1 MEKDFPTE
9 NDRRDGIV
17 RQLLN
22 VGIDPN
28 LLSTKLLNDIF
39 KLPDCHIGTLTGT
52 FLWLRHV
59 EFGDQELDKGQ
70 LNCCVIAALV
80 HTKKMS
86 QII

>member
-1 MEKDFPTE
+1 MEKDFPTD
-9 NDRRDGIV
+9 NDRRAGIV
-17 RQLLN
+17 QQLRQ
-22 VGIDPN
+22 VGVDPEQ
-28 LLSTKLLNDIF
+28 LSTKLLDDIY

-70 LNCCVIAALV
+70 LNCCLICALV

>member
-22 VGIDPN
+22 VGIDPEQ
-28 LLSTKLLNDIF
+28 LSTKLLDDIY

-52 FLWLRHV
+52 FLWLRHM
-59 EFGDQELDKGQ
+59 EFGHQELDKGQ
-70 LNCCVIAALV
+70 FNICVAAALG
-80 HTKKMS
+80 HTLRMS

>member
-9 NDRRDGIV
+9 NDRRADIDQ
-17 RQLLN
+17 QLRN
-22 VGIDPN
+22 VGIDPEQ
-28 LLSTKLLNDIF
+28 LSPKLLDDIY

-70 LNCCVIAALV
+70 LNCCLICALV

>member
-1 MEKDFPTE
+1 MEKDFPTD
-9 NDRRDGIV
+9 NDRRAGIV
-17 RQLLN
+17 QQLRQ
-22 VGIDPN
+22 VGVDPEQ
-28 LLSTKLLNDIF
+28 LSTKLLADIY

-70 LNCCVIAALV
+70 LNCCLICALV

>member
-9 NDRRDGIV
+9 NDRCADIDQKLRK
-17 RQLLN
+17 
-22 VGIDPN
+22 VGIDPEQ
-28 LLSTKLLNDIF
+28 LTTKLLDDIY

-52 FLWLRHV
+52 FLYLRHV

-70 LNCCVIAALV
+70 LNCCVVAALV

-86 QII
+86 EII

>member
-1 MEKDFPTE
+1 MKQDLE
-9 NDRRDGIV
+9 NDRRDVIV

-28 LLSTKLLNDIF
+28 LLSPKLLDDIY

-52 FLWLRHV
+52 FRWLRHV
-59 EFGDQELDKGQ
+59 KFGNQELDKGQ
-70 LNCCVIAALV
+70 LNSCLIVALV

>member
-9 NDRRDGIV
+9 KDRRDGIV

-28 LLSTKLLNDIF
+28 LLSPKLLNDIY
-39 KLPDCHIGTLTGT
+39 KLPDCHIGTLTGK
-52 FLWLRHV
+52 FLMLRHV
-59 EFGDQELDKGQ
+59 EFDDQDLDARS
-70 LNCCVIAALV
+70 LNMCVVAALV